1 MTDTKILNPM
11 PFFFTFQL
19 YPTQHVYVRILDFW
33 KFLKGGIIRNLVI
46 CFISEFSTRHIK

>member
-19 YPTQHVYVRILDFW
+19 YPTQYVYVHILDFW

-46 CFISEFSTRHIK
+46 CFISECSTMHIK